1 MLKNLYLKMNETKIK
16 EEEEEAETLKYTIPS
31 DNNMMEISTEKR
43 EKRETYNKDTKEE
56 EEEEKYWMAINK
68 YNNIL
73 RLRRENE
80 EKQRKEFMAQNK
92 KLYKN
97 ITDNNRTITMFDKI
111 HIYIFYLI
119 VLVLFLYIFVMPAY
133 YHSTLKYMY
142 IIFLILLIL
151 IPDQVDEFLFYSYS
165 VLKDGYICVRNI
177 GDVIMGRK

>member
-43 EKRETYNKDTKEE
+43 EKRETYNKDTKE

-119 VLVLFLYIFVMPAY
+119 VIVLFLYIFVMPAY
-133 YHSTLKYMY
+133 YHYTLKYMY